1 MSKNKV
7 SGLSVLSSS
16 QVSRPH
22 PGDNP
27 LVFLFLVGG
36 VTPSEIRLIKE
47 TVATQKPGTQVSLQ
61 ESCSLL
67 SNNLN

>member
-1 MSKNKV
+1 MT
-7 SGLSVLSSS
+7 GHGVLSFF

-22 PGDNP
+22 PGNNP

-47 TVATQKPGTQVSLQ
+47 TVATHKPGTQVS
-61 ESCSLL
+61 CPLL
-67 SNNLN
+67 TNNLNQT

>member
-1 MSKNKV
+1 MSKNKMI
-7 SGLSVLSSS
+7 SLSVLSYF

-27 LVFLFLVGG
+27 LVVFFVVGG

-61 ESCSLL
+61 GSCPLL
-67 SNNLN
+67 SKT